1 MGPTVLWAGNV
12 LSFRPDKTEYSRN
25 RRSKRIPCRFVVI
38 DDSGDLSI
46 STDRHKFSG
55 ILVALIVGD
64 VLLFVCGSS
73 LFQNDTYL
81 LAFHGGDIVEGG
93 SWRI

>member
-1 MGPTVLWAGNV
+1 
-12 LSFRPDKTEYSRN
+12 
-25 RRSKRIPCRFVVI
+25 
-38 DDSGDLSI
+38 
-46 STDRHKFSG
+46 
-55 ILVALIVGD
+55 LVALIVGD

-73 LFQNDTYL
+73 LFQNDIYL